1 MTPLFVSADQ
11 VARYLPYEEC
21 VPLMREA
28 MIALSQKRT
37 KQLLRSILD
46 LPQGRAFGSML
57 GAMLDDATFGA
68 KLISVYPDN
77 FEKGGHSH
85 QGVVVM
91 FDAGTGAPAA
101 VLEAGEITAI
111 RTAAASA
118 AATDALA
125 RSDARRLAILGYGEQ
140 GWRHVEAIRVVRPLD
155 QVTVWGRS
163 AERAE
168 AFAGRVRDTGLAAA
182 AAPTAQQAVAGADI
196 VCTVTA
202 AAEPILLGEWVA
214 DGTHVNA
221 VGSSRAGPVEID
233 NELVVRAR
241 FFADHREGVLAQ
253 GAEFL
258 RAKAAGLIGDDHV
271 LGEIG
276 EVMAGTLEGRRS
288 DGDVTIYKSLGSIVQ
303 DLAAARH
310 IVAKLSGM
318 T

>member
-1 MTPLFVSADQ
+1 MNPIFVSAEQ
-11 VARYLPYEEC
+11 VAHCLPYEEC
-21 VPLMREA
+21 IPLMREA
-28 MIALSQKRT
+28 MIALSESRT

-46 LPQGRAFGSML
+46 LPQGRAFGAML

-125 RSDARRLAILGYGEQ
+125 RPDARRLAILGYGEQ
-140 GWRHVEAIRVVRPLD
+140 GWRHVEAIRLVRPLEH
-155 QVTVWGRS
+155 VAVWGRS
-163 AERAE
+163 PERAE
-168 AFAGRVRDTGLAAA
+168 AFAGRVRAACLAAT
-182 AAPTAQQAVAGADI
+182 AAPTAREAVADADI

-202 AAEPILLGEWVA
+202 APEPVLLDEWVP
-214 DGTHVNA
+214 DGAHINA
-221 VGSSRAGPVEID
+221 VGSSRAGPAEID
-233 NELVVRAR
+233 NALVVRSR
-241 FFADHREGVLAQ
+241 FFADHRDGVLAQ

-258 RAKAAGLIGDDHV
+258 RAKAAGLIGDDHL

-276 EVMAGTLEGRRS
+276 EVMSGTLPGRLGER
-288 DGDVTIYKSLGSIVQ
+288 DVTIYKSLGSIVQ

-310 IVAKLSGM
+310 IVAKLRG
-318 T
+318 